1 MCTYNCDGIRNSK
14 TYVST
19 LDHDIICLQETWL
32 FHHEI
37 DTHIGNDNYV
47 STSCSGIDNTVILH
61 GRPYGGVSISYRKEI
76 ANRIVVLVR
85 YSIYRSIAIL
95 AEVRYRYLVVSRYLQ
110 ISSIEAA
117 LVDTRYSIIDTRY
130 SILDTRY
137 SILDTRYSILDPR
150 SSILDPRSSIL
161 DTRSSVLDTRY
172 LRTSKIDDDTRYSD
186 RYPILNS
193 AITEDLPDPIF
204 GGLPCTAL

>member
-1 MCTYNCDGIRNSK
+1 M
-14 TYVST
+14 
-19 LDHDIICLQETWL
+19 
-32 FHHEI
+32 
-37 DTHIGNDNYV
+37 
-47 STSCSGIDNTVILH
+47 
-61 GRPYGGVSISYRKEI
+61 
-76 ANRIVVLVR
+76 LVR

-110 ISSIEAA
+110 VSSIEAA
-117 LVDTRYSIIDTRY
+117 LVDTRYSILDTRY

-150 SSILDPRSSIL
+150 YSILDTRYSILDPRYSI
-161 DTRSSVLDTRY
+161 LDTRY

-186 RYPILNS
+186 RYSILNS
-193 AITEDLPDPIF
+193 AITEDLPDPILERF